1 MLIVVAVSF
10 GIILALLVAGFPS
23 AYLLSVKMQ
32 QDTYKRLPFLISLS
46 ILFGFAISA
55 FASVLSYGSLGID
68 TYPIVFMSLLLINW
82 SALFIF
88 KRKWKFRVGI
98 VGSRFDALL
107 LIPITWSLFLSRSNW
122 TTLAA
127 PIIRAGDGPDTS
139 QNLMTALSARTL
151 GSTWWS
157 QAHNINSFFG
167 HDSLRQSV
175 MDLYRYP
182 SFRDQAGFDYLV
194 FGTRWGLSVPYSQI
208 LRFFGD
214 KATIWETGVVL
225 LVALVTL
232 SIMAYGLFSLF
243 SKSSIAATATTL
255 VCISNSALL
264 VQYFNGGLS
273 QVWSIAGILGVFTAL
288 TLLIQRRRLEQPF
301 SSWIVGLVGFAS
313 WLILLA
319 TYVDAAIILAL
330 FIFITL
336 PIYYFLNRGI
346 FKDILKL
353 MPLSGLAVL
362 AATPVLT
369 YATLLTFDLR
379 LRAATGTGIPSAVWA
394 LPSEIFGFIDVF
406 SQETVTRSPE
416 TTAIGIF
423 LTLAILWQ
431 LIKKFSEKSVAS
443 DFAALGIT
451 GFITIAIG
459 FVLSYTGKLQTN
471 YIYTKIAVY
480 VTPIIV
486 IAWIASFKA
495 PKALSGAK
503 TSSTQMKSNKYATS
517 GYITLVSVAALIATF
532 SSYVATKN
540 ISIQGTAIPY
550 TFAKLIDDK
559 DAQAEL
565 AKYNYLTN
573 YILSSN
579 YLGVIGDIHWV
590 SKAPNDL
597 ELKDRLD
604 RPLRLLCFSVDTI
617 CKPTTPRIPDAKL
630 ESFGLLQYESPITSR
645 EFAAL
650 SPKDRYSANFKVFGV
665 TPISIPERFI
675 GGNPY
680 YR

>member
-10 GIILALLVAGFPS
+10 GILSAFLVAGFPI
-23 AYLLSVKMQ
+23 AYLLSVRMQ
-32 QDTYKRLPFLISLS
+32 QDAYKRLPFLISLS
-46 ILFGFAISA
+46 ILFGFALSA
-55 FASVLSYGSLGID
+55 LAAVLSYGSLGID
-68 TYPIVFMSLLLINW
+68 TYPLVFIFLLLSSW
-82 SALFIF
+82 GVFFTF
-88 KRKWKFRVGI
+88 KRKWKFRIGI
-98 VGSRFDALL
+98 AGSRFDALL
-107 LIPITWSLFLSRSNW
+107 LIPITWSLFLCRSNW
-122 TTLAA
+122 TSLTA
-127 PIIRAGDGPDTS
+127 PTIRAGDGPDTS

-151 GSTWWS
+151 GSTWWF
-157 QAHNINSFFG
+157 QADKINSFFG
-167 HDSLRQSV
+167 HDSIRQSV

-214 KATIWETGVVL
+214 KATIWQTGVVL
-225 LVALVTL
+225 LVSLITF

-255 VCISNSALL
+255 ICISNSALL

-273 QVWSIAGILGVFTAL
+273 QVWSIAGILGVFTTL
-288 TLLIQRRRLEQPF
+288 SLLIQRRRVEQPF
-301 SSWIVGLVGFAS
+301 SSWIVGFVGFAS

-330 FIFITL
+330 FIFLSL
-336 PIYYFLNRGI
+336 PIYYFLNRGV
-346 FKDILKL
+346 FLDILKL
-353 MPLSGLAVL
+353 LPLSGLAAL

-379 LRAATGTGIPSAVWA
+379 LRAATGTGIPTNVWA
-394 LPSEIFGFIDVF
+394 FPSEIFGFIDVF

-416 TTAIGIF
+416 TTAIGMF

-431 LIKKFSEKSVAS
+431 FVKKLSQKSIAS
-443 DFAALGIT
+443 DFAGLGIT

-459 FVLSYTGKLQTN
+459 FVLSYTGKLHTN
-471 YIYTKIAVY
+471 YIYTKVAVY

-486 IAWIASFKA
+486 IAWIASFKT
-495 PKALSGAK
+495 PKTLSGAK
-503 TSSTQMKSNKYATS
+503 VSSTQMKSHKYATS
-517 GYITLVSVAALIATF
+517 GYLTVVSIAALIATL

-540 ISIQGTAIPY
+540 IATQGTGIPY
-550 TFAKLIDDK
+550 TFAKLIDDQT
-559 DAQAEL
+559 AQEEL
-565 AKYNYLTN
+565 TKYNYLTN
-573 YILSSN
+573 YIMSSN
-579 YLGVIGDIHWV
+579 FLGVIGDIHWI

-604 RPLRLLCFSVDTI
+604 LPLRLLCFSVDTS
-617 CKPTTPRIPDAKL
+617 CKPTTPRIPNAKL

-650 SPKDRYSANFKVFGV
+650 SPRDRYSANFKALGV
-665 TPISIPERFI
+665 APIEIPERFI

>member
-1 MLIVVAVSF
+1 MLIVVAVSL
-10 GIILALLVAGFPS
+10 GIVLALLAAGFPI
-23 AYLLSVKMQ
+23 AYLLALKME
-32 QDTYKRLPFLISLS
+32 QDTYKRFPFLISLA

-68 TYPIVFMSLLLINW
+68 TYPYVFMTLLILSWVIFFILKKKWKFELGIFGSKFDSLLL
-82 SALFIF
+82 L
-88 KRKWKFRVGI
+88 
-98 VGSRFDALL
+98 
-107 LIPITWSLFLSRSNW
+107 PIAWSLFLSRSNW
-122 TTLAA
+122 TSLTA

-151 GSTWWS
+151 GNTWWS

-225 LVALVTL
+225 LVALITL
-232 SIMAYGLFSLF
+232 SIMVFGLFSLF
-243 SKSSIAATATTL
+243 SKSYVAATATTL
-255 VCISNSALL
+255 ICVSNSALL

-273 QVWSIAGILGVFTAL
+273 QVWSIAGILGLFTAL
-288 TLLIQRRRLEQPF
+288 SLLLQRRRVEQPF
-301 SSWIVGLVGFAS
+301 SSWIVGIVAFAS
-313 WLILLA
+313 WLVLLA

-330 FIFITL
+330 FIFLTL
-336 PIYYFLNRGI
+336 PIYYFFNRTV
-346 FKDILKL
+346 FKDMLRII
-353 MPLSGLAVL
+353 PLSGLAVL

-379 LRAATGTGIPSAVWA
+379 LRAATGTGIPSAIWA
-394 LPSEIFGFIDVF
+394 FPSEIFGFVDVF
-406 SQETVTRSPE
+406 SQETVTRSFE
-416 TTAIGIF
+416 TTAVGIF
-423 LTLAILWQ
+423 LSLAILWQ
-431 LIKKFSEKSVAS
+431 LVKKLPEKSMTS
-443 DFAALGIT
+443 DIAVMGIT
-451 GFITIAIG
+451 GFLTIAIG
-459 FVLSYTGKLQTN
+459 FVLSYTGKQHTN

-486 IAWIASFKA
+486 IAWIASFKT
-495 PKALSGAK
+495 PKALSAAK
-503 TSSTQMKSNKYATS
+503 ANSAQINSKKYATY
-517 GYITLVSVAALIATF
+517 GYATAVSVAALIATF
-532 SSYVATKN
+532 SSYSATKN
-540 ISIQGTAIPY
+540 ISFQGTAIPY

-604 RPLRLLCFSVDTI
+604 LPMRLLCFSADTI
-617 CKPTTPRIPDAKL
+617 CKPTTQRIPDAKL
-630 ESFGLLQYESPITSR
+630 ESFGLLQYESPISSR

-650 SPKDRYSANFKVFGV
+650 NPRARYDANFKVFGV
-665 TPISIPERFI
+665 TPIEIPERFI

>member
-10 GIILALLVAGFPS
+10 GIILALLVAGFPI

-46 ILFGFAISA
+46 ILFGFALSA

-68 TYPIVFMSLLLINW
+68 TYPIVFIFLVLINW
-82 SALFIF
+82 CTFFIF
-88 KRKWKFRVGI
+88 KRKWKFRIGI

-122 TTLAA
+122 STLAA

-139 QNLMTALSARTL
+139 QNLMAALSARTL

-167 HDSLRQSV
+167 HDSIRQSAFDV
-175 MDLYRYP
+175 FRYP

-194 FGTRWGLSVPYSQI
+194 LGTRWGLSVPYSQI
-208 LRFFGD
+208 LRIFGD
-214 KATIWETGVVL
+214 RAIIWETGVVL
-225 LVALVTL
+225 LVALITL

-255 VCISNSALL
+255 ICISNSALL

-288 TLLIQRRRLEQPF
+288 SLLIQRRRLEQPF
-301 SSWIVGLVGFAS
+301 SSWIVGLVAFAS

-319 TYVDAAIILAL
+319 TYVDAGIILIL
-330 FIFITL
+330 FIFISL
-336 PIYYFLNRGI
+336 PVFFFFNRAVFI
-346 FKDILKL
+346 DILKI
-353 MPLSGLAVL
+353 MPISGIAVL
-362 AATPVLT
+362 VATPVLT
-369 YATLLTFDLR
+369 YATILTFDLR
-379 LRAATGTGIPSAVWA
+379 LRAATGTGIPSTIWPF
-394 LPSEIFGFIDVF
+394 PSEIFGFIDVF
-406 SQETVTRSPE
+406 SQESIMRSNE
-416 TTAIGIF
+416 TTALGIF
-423 LTLAILWQ
+423 LTMAILWQ
-431 LIKKFSEKSVAS
+431 LIKKLPEKSIVS
-443 DFAALGIT
+443 DVVALGIT
-451 GFITIAIG
+451 GFVTIAIG
-459 FVLSYTGKLQTN
+459 FFLSYTGKQHTN
-471 YIYTKIAVY
+471 YIYTKVAVY
-480 VTPIIV
+480 VTPIIIV
-486 IAWIASFKA
+486 AWIASFKA
-495 PKALSGAK
+495 PKGFSGGK
-503 TSSTQMKSNKYATS
+503 VSSAQMKSYKYSTAGFIS
-517 GYITLVSVAALIATF
+517 AVSIAALIATF
-532 SSYVATKN
+532 SSYTATKN
-540 ISIQGTAIPY
+540 ISVQGTAIPY

-559 DAQAEL
+559 VAQEEL

-579 YLGVIGDIHWV
+579 YLGVIGNVHWV

-597 ELKDRLD
+597 ELKNRLNL
-604 RPLRLLCFSVDTI
+604 PLRLLCYSIDTN
-617 CKPTTPRIPDAKL
+617 CKPTTPRIPDIKL
-630 ESFGLLQYESPITSR
+630 ESFGLIQYEAPISTR

-650 SPKDRYSANFKVFGV
+650 SPRERYAINFKVFGV
-665 TPISIPERFI
+665 TPSEIPERFI

-680 YR
+680 YQ

>member
-1 MLIVVAVSF
+1 
-10 GIILALLVAGFPS
+10 
-23 AYLLSVKMQ
+23 
-32 QDTYKRLPFLISLS
+32 
-46 ILFGFAISA
+46 
-55 FASVLSYGSLGID
+55 
-68 TYPIVFMSLLLINW
+68 
-82 SALFIF
+82 
-88 KRKWKFRVGI
+88 
-98 VGSRFDALL
+98 
-107 LIPITWSLFLSRSNW
+107 
-122 TTLAA
+122 
-127 PIIRAGDGPDTS
+127 
-139 QNLMTALSARTL
+139 
-151 GSTWWS
+151 
-157 QAHNINSFFG
+157 
-167 HDSLRQSV
+167 
-175 MDLYRYP
+175 
-182 SFRDQAGFDYLV
+182 
-194 FGTRWGLSVPYSQI
+194 
-208 LRFFGD
+208 
-214 KATIWETGVVL
+214 
-225 LVALVTL
+225 
-232 SIMAYGLFSLF
+232 
-243 SKSSIAATATTL
+243 
-255 VCISNSALL
+255 
-264 VQYFNGGLS
+264 
-273 QVWSIAGILGVFTAL
+273 
-288 TLLIQRRRLEQPF
+288 
-301 SSWIVGLVGFAS
+301 
-313 WLILLA
+313 
-319 TYVDAAIILAL
+319 
-330 FIFITL
+330 
-336 PIYYFLNRGI
+336 
-346 FKDILKL
+346 

-431 LIKKFSEKSVAS
+431 LIKKLSEKSVAS

-503 TSSTQMKSNKYATS
+503 TSSAQMKSNKYATS
-517 GYITLVSVAALIATF
+517 GYITLVSIAALIATF

-540 ISIQGTAIPY
+540 IATQGTAIPY

-559 DAQAEL
+559 AAQEEL
-565 AKYNYLTN
+565 KKYNYLTN
-573 YILSSN
+573 YIMSSN
-579 YLGVIGDIHWV
+579 YLGVIGDVHWV

-604 RPLRLLCFSVDTI
+604 LPLRLLCFSVDTS

-650 SPKDRYSANFKVFGV
+650 SPRDRYSANFKVFGV
-665 TPISIPERFI
+665 TPIDIPERFI